1 MFVDMW
7 RNNSVKRFQSSRMG
21 LLKLT
26 GKSYQGIIR
35 FSKHFISVSS
45 AVCFWSLNMSNC
57 QQSCKS
63 DAIMVISTKR
73 TLLWYGHYRS
83 FLSSRLW
90 TLVILTCFSFVQ
102 CMWNTDKIWCTKAS
116 VLCLGNTSKSKTRQ
130 RETLSTPQNFLRAN
144 CFYHQLWNIC
154 ICVSGFSRVNWIVAI
169 KIKRNSY
176 YHFGS

>member
-1 MFVDMW
+1 MQCAFGHWICQTVS
-7 RNNSVKRFQSSRMG
+7 RAVKVMQSW
-21 LLKLT
+21 
-26 GKSYQGIIR
+26 
-35 FSKHFISVSS
+35 
-45 AVCFWSLNMSNC
+45 WSLQNGHF
-57 QQSCKS
+57 
-63 DAIMVISTKR
+63 
-73 TLLWYGHYRS
+73 WYGHYRS

-116 VLCLGNTSKSKTRQ
+116 VLCFGNTSKWKTRQ